1 MLIPPPPPTYTLAP
15 GVGPLSA
22 GQAEALAS
30 ALIALTGRMGGVV
43 VTGARTSASHHV
55 IELLTPAGTMLAMER
70 REIEE
75 AAATL
80 A

>member
-1 MLIPPPPPTYTLAP
+1 MLIPPPPPTYTFAP
-15 GVGPLSA
+15 GVGPLTP
-22 GQAEALAS
+22 GQADALES
-30 ALIALTGRMGGVV
+30 ALIALTGRLSGVV
-43 VTGARTSASHHV
+43 VTGARSSASHHV

-70 REIEE
+70 REVEE